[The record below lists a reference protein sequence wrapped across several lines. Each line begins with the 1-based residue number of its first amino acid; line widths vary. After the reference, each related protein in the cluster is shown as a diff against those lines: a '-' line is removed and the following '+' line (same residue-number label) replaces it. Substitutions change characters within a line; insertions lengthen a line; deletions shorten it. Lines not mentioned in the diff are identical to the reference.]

1 MVLMNDLD
9 CFVNREQTA
18 TMSKL
23 VLSFAFIGL
32 VYAEPSLD
40 FLNCSWAQPVE
51 VFKVLDASFLGL
63 IGVDGEDLP
72 VKLALIDQAEGAKD
86 LHGRDLPQRYP
97 FEGTHFNQV

>member
-9 CFVNREQTA
+9 CFVDREQTA

-32 VYAEPSLD
+32 VDAEPFLD
-40 FLNCSWAQPVE
+40 FLYGTWAQPAE

-63 IGVDGEDLP
+63 IGINSEDLP

-86 LHGRDLPQRYP
+86 LHW
-97 FEGTHFNQV
+97 